1 MPSTHSDAS
10 GKTALRLFFSKS
22 VLLPLTPAIL
32 PIPNSLP
39 LSHRIYCFAHRPSQI
54 LLCFWPM
61 LDTSTKPAG
70 IHISLCPQTWP
81 KTQGELRGD
90 GLRLGQR
97 NQLQGEHLVTSL
109 LRLCQVRQDG
119 CVCVCGVVWCG
130 VCVLEGDNEVS
141 L

>member
-61 LDTSTKPAG
+61 LDTSTTTSRYTHLPVSPDLAQDPG
-70 IHISLCPQTWP
+70 
-81 KTQGELRGD
+81 GAERGWTEI
-90 GLRLGQR
+90 GTKESIARGTSS
-97 NQLQGEHLVTSL
+97 HLSAETL
-109 LRLCQVRQDG
+109 PGPTRWL
-119 CVCVCGVVWCG
+119 CVCVWCGVVWC
-130 VCVLEGDNEVS
+130 VCFGGGQ
-141 L
+141 